1 MVKEPRKRQAVARG
15 RRNAD
20 EALLAALACGA
31 TVENAAR
38 TVGISARTAHRR
50 LKEEGFQKR
59 LQDVRADMLQRTVGM
74 LTASGME
81 ASKTLISLLDP
92 SVPQAVRLG
101 ATRTILEFGIKLR
114 DSAELSERI
123 ATLEAQLAATKPG
136 SAKA

>member
-1 MVKEPRKRQAVARG
+1 VARG

-38 TVGISARTAHRR
+38 TAGISARTAHRR

-123 ATLEAQLAATKPG
+123 AALEAQLAATKPG

>member
-1 MVKEPRKRQAVARG
+1 MALARSETVEEPRKRQAVART
-15 RRNAD
+15 RKTAD
-20 EALLAALACGA
+20 EALIRALACGA

-38 TVGISARTAHRR
+38 TAGISARTAHRR

-101 ATRTILEFGIKLR
+101 ATRTILEF
-114 DSAELSERI
+114 
-123 ATLEAQLAATKPG
+123 
-136 SAKA
+136 